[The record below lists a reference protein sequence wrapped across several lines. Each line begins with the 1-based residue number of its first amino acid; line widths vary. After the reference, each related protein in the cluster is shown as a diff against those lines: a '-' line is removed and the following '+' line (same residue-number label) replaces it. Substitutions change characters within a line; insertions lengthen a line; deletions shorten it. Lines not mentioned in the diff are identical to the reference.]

1 PDNTRSGGCDQRP
14 CRLGDPALTGLR
26 CTGIVVSRAQGALGL
41 LPFAVCLPP
50 GEVTKVTAGGWR
62 RRVARGDRSGTTRRP
77 VPGRATRP
85 TAGAGRCR
93 TARIGGRP
101 SGAGRPGTTARH
113 HSR

>member
-1 PDNTRSGGCDQRP
+1 
-14 CRLGDPALTGLR
+14 LTGLR

-50 GEVTKVTAGGWR
+50 GEVTRVTTGGWR

-93 TARIGGRP
+93 AATIGGTTRAP
-101 SGAGRPGTTARH
+101 LQGSTAGH
-113 HSR
+113 HVRAV